1 MNEITNELMKY
12 LLPLALGVATA
23 VGGVFIAYL
32 NKKKAQI
39 IASTDNVVAK
49 KYIDM
54 VGDTVIDCV
63 EAINQTYVDAL
74 KKDNAF
80 TKKAQEVAF
89 KQCYDKVLSLLSQD
103 AIEYIDVTF
112 GDIETY
118 LEAKIESTVKAVK

>member
-80 TKKAQEVAF
+80 TKKH
-89 KQCYDKVLSLLSQD
+89 KKLLLSNVMIKYYHYYHRMLLNILMLHL
-103 AIEYIDVTF
+103 AILKHI
-112 GDIETY
+112 
-118 LEAKIESTVKAVK
+118 LKPKLNLLLRQ